1 MENALKY
8 SPRGD
13 SVTIAAHHLPET
25 QLLVLSVSDRG
36 IGISPEDRDRIFL
49 LGERVACRKTDNVG
63 GAGLGLFIVKE
74 LVELMGGEVWV
85 ESELNKGSSFFF
97 SIPTRRTDVLEGAW
111 ETARRPGGANVE
123 KGAAA

>member
-49 LGERVACRKTDNVG
+49 LGERVARRETDNVG
-63 GAGLGLFIVKE
+63 GAGLGLFLVKE

-85 ESELNKGSSFFF
+85 ESDLSLGSTFYFML
-97 SIPTRRTDVLEGAW
+97 PAAQQVAG
-111 ETARRPGGANVE
+111 PGRGQGGDFPKASHRFH
-123 KGAAA
+123 